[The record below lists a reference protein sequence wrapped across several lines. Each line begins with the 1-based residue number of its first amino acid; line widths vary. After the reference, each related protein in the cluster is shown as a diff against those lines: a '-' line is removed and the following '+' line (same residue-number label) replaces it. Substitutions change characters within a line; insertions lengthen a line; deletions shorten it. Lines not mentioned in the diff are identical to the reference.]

1 MARGEADASGNG
13 RHILS
18 ASGRDLLLVIGVGRS
33 GTSAFTGILREAGFH
48 VPQPEVAADDTN
60 PRGFS
65 EPRWVV
71 DFHTR
76 ELKRR
81 RVTTIDSRP
90 AAFAATAKSATDE
103 AVLAELR
110 SWLDVQFVGAPQVV
124 IKDPR
129 ISWFLPLWRR
139 CAGDLAATPSSATM
153 LRPPTEVLASAR
165 QWYGTWQ
172 NDASRA
178 AGWLNIMLRTEQQT
192 RDSARVFVRYDALLA
207 DWRGQL
213 ARVGQQLDISRLDAV
228 EPAAA
233 ERIDSFVDPQLRRQ
247 SVGWDGLDVPAPLRE
262 LVDRVWEAMVP
273 LAEDGGDLPVID
285 ALREEYEQLYT
296 DAEAIAQSTI
306 RAAKTKDRPAP
317 ATKPAAKAGGSSK
330 SEATPSSRRL
340 PGRVARR
347 ARRDL
352 GRLRRRLRS

>member
-1 MARGEADASGNG
+1 MS
-13 RHILS
+13 
-18 ASGRDLLLVIGVGRS
+18 RDLVLVIGVGRS

-48 VPQPEVAADDTN
+48 VPQPEVEADDTN

-90 AAFAATAKSATDE
+90 AAFDATAKTATDDT
-103 AVLAELR
+103 VVAELR
-110 SWLDVQFVGAPQVV
+110 SWLDVQFVGAPQIV

-139 CAGDLAATPSSATM
+139 CAADLTATPCCATM
-153 LRPPTEVLASAR
+153 LRPPTEVLGSAR

-178 AGWLNIMLRTEQQT
+178 AGWVNIMLRTEQQS
-192 RDSARVFVRYDALLA
+192 RDSARVFVGYDALLA

-213 ARVGQQLDISRLDAV
+213 ARVGQRLGIAGLDAV
-228 EPAAA
+228 DAGAA
-233 ERIDSFVDPQLRRQ
+233 ERIDTFVDPQLRRQ
-247 SVGWDGLDVPAPLRE
+247 SQGWGDLAVPDALRD

-273 LAEDGGDLPVID
+273 LAEDAGDLATLD
-285 ALREEYEQLYT
+285 ALREEYEYFYA
-296 DAEAIAQSTI
+296 DAEAIAQSSV
-306 RAAKTKDRPAP
+306 RAAKAKSRPAP
-317 ATKPAAKAGGSSK
+317 APKTPADVPGPTKTTRPAPGVG
-330 SEATPSSRRL
+330 RL
-340 PGRVARR
+340 ARRVARR
-347 ARRDL
+347 ARREL
-352 GRLRRRLRS
+352 RRLRGSRRS